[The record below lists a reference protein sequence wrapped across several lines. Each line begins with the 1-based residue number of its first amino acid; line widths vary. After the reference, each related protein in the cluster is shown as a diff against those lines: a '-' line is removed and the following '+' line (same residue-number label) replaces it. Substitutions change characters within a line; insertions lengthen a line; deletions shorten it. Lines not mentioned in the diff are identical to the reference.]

1 MRLTTL
7 HVEGLRSADGL
18 ELHRPGSV
26 RVLPD
31 GPAGIGIVDALQLL
45 VAACDPARTAR
56 TLVAL
61 GVAPDVDAVELLEEG
76 GLPVQVTVTDGDA
89 GSLIDDGR
97 SRTARIRATFELDP
111 PLFGTLRQQ
120 AVRDPRL
127 VSALSEATLSLTVG
141 WMWTTD
147 LGTASVGL
155 LAVAVGGS
163 SFPTTGSER
172 PAWLGPLLREVAGR
186 IRSVPDLDEVGL
198 AARLQNALLSSNPE
212 TRSRAQRT
220 CDALATAPFH
230 LGRVELVRLGTGVRP
245 CFGPRL
251 LRARTFGHAATSA
264 LNLAITVLLDQPD
277 LLMTVG
283 AGAHL
288 PEDAVLDWLRE
299 AADGEQ
305 AVLEQV
311 LLARGGPPEAGA

>member
-1 MRLTTL
+1 MSVATVCTRCESPLEQGDL
-7 HVEGLRSADGL
+7 RCAICAEPVPFAHEARAVVEAVAHTSPYPGLRDY
-18 ELHRPGSV
+18 
-26 RVLPD
+26 
-31 GPAGIGIVDALQLL
+31 AG
-45 VAACDPARTAR
+45 T
-56 TLVAL
+56 
-61 GVAPDVDAVELLEEG
+61 
-76 GLPVQVTVTDGDA
+76 
-89 GSLIDDGR
+89 
-97 SRTARIRATFELDP
+97 
-111 PLFGTLRQQ
+111 
-120 AVRDPRL
+120 
-127 VSALSEATLSLTVG
+127 
-141 WMWTTD
+141 
-147 LGTASVGL
+147 
-155 LAVAVGGS
+155 
-163 SFPTTGSER
+163 
-172 PAWLGPLLREVAGR
+172 VAGR